1 MATVRY
7 HLTVPSSTQLYLN
20 LPNLTFTNSEQ
31 KIVQV
36 TVNNVSNTFTLDN
49 TFAIFNVGYFEEA
62 QDIQV
67 TISFPYN
74 SQVSFDKPTFYRLD
88 TESYQKAMDILNS
101 KTVQVTAHGNVVE
114 ANFDSQKEASLFFT
128 LPYDK
133 GWSATLN
140 GQPVQIDRAQEG
152 FMKVDVPAGQ
162 GRVVLTFVPQG
173 FWTGLFASIAGV
185 VLFLLYCLFKQ
196 KRKLSISQSEDT

>member
-1 MATVRY
+1 MAVVHY
-7 HLTVPSSTQLYLN
+7 QLSIPSSTQLYLSI
-20 LPNLTFTNSEQ
+20 PGLTFSNTDQER
-31 KIVQV
+31 VQL
-36 TVNNVSNTFTLDN
+36 TVNNVSNIFTLDN
-49 TFAIFNVGYFEEA
+49 SFAIFNVGYFEEA

-88 TESYQKAMDILNS
+88 TENYQKAMDVLNS
-101 KTVQVTAHGNVVE
+101 KAVQVTAHGNVVE
-114 ANFDSQKEASLFFT
+114 AHFDSQKEASLFFT

-152 FMKVDVPAGQ
+152 FMKIDVPAGQ

-173 FWTGLFASIAGV
+173 FWTGLLSSLTGF
-185 VLFLLYCLFKQ
+185 VLFFLYYLFKQ
-196 KRKLSISQSEDT
+196 RRKLPLSRFKNT